1 MGHFI
6 FYCFTGSSRKSVTA
20 SDRKRNEYKKE
31 FSNANTRA
39 YSRWKKGSFYMGFE
53 RPKWFEKKLQEI
65 LADAKTRHV
74 NTDKYNVIGSF
85 KTSCCTDGSR
95 KVNTVLLLH
104 EKNPSPAPWA
114 IKGIDGTRWFYD
126 FNSAATFLV
135 HVYGRKRPLTQR
147 QYTQVLSA
155 LHKHQKSGEPFV
167 MPELKKSKKLNP

>member
-1 MGHFI
+1 MQTQKPDTLI
-6 FYCFTGSSRKSVTA
+6 PINIMSLVASRPLAVLMEAERSIQFYCFMK
-20 SDRKRNEYKKE
+20 
-31 FSNANTRA
+31 
-39 YSRWKKGSFYMGFE
+39 
-53 RPKWFEKKLQEI
+53 
-65 LADAKTRHV
+65 
-74 NTDKYNVIGSF
+74 
-85 KTSCCTDGSR
+85 
-95 KVNTVLLLH
+95 
-104 EKNPSPAPWA
+104 KNPSPAPWA